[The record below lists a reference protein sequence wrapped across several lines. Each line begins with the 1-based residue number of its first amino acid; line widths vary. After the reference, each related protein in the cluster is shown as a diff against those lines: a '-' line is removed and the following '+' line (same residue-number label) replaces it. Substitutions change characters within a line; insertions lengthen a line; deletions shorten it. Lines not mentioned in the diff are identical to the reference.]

1 MSTLNVNTLKT
12 DTITGYTSGNSVN
25 VKGESSTTTNL
36 RQGLAKVTASITLS
50 GSANTASSLNV
61 SSVADGGTGLNTL
74 TVTNAFSAA
83 KAAVPNM
90 TNHDDSY
97 NRGTAVDDTG
107 TTDFILRMFQSSS
120 SALSDADTDHAITIH
135 GDLA

>member
-1 MSTLNVNTLKT
+1 MNTLN
-12 DTITGYTSGNSVN
+12 I
-25 VKGESSTTTNL
+25 
-36 RQGLAKVTASITLS
+36 
-50 GSANTASSLNV
+50 
-61 SSVADGGTGLNTL
+61 
-74 TVTNAFSAA
+74 TNAFSGT

-107 TTDFILRMFQSSS
+107 TSAFILRIFQASSGS
-120 SALSDADTDHAITIH
+120 LSDTQTDQAVTIH